1 VLISFV
7 GVLVSLDGALVR
19 AGVVDL
25 VVSNGL
31 GVHFLSNQHLCPL
44 HFGGVHV
51 RQLLHVN
58 VRRHLLLLVV
68 VVVRELLLRLLVQVN
83 GRLVNALLL
92 VRLDGDVRVH
102 RVECEAGGLG
112 AAAGGS
118 RLLLGVRAVH
128 GLERIGDGDRL
139 T

>member
-1 VLISFV
+1 
-7 GVLVSLDGALVR
+7 
-19 AGVVDL
+19 
-25 VVSNGL
+25 
-31 GVHFLSNQHLCPL
+31 LCPL

-102 RVECEAGGLG
+102 RVEV
-112 AAAGGS
+112 
-118 RLLLGVRAVH
+118 LLLVRKH
-128 GLERIGDGDRL
+128 LFIL
-139 T
+139 NIIY